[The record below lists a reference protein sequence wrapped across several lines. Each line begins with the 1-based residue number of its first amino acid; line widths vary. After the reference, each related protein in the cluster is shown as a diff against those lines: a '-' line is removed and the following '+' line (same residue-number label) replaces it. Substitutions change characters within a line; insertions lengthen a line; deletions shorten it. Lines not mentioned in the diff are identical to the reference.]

1 MSIWQFTL
9 SSLVVGPVEFARP
22 QWLWLALALAVF
34 TVWLGRKSLSG
45 LATNSRRAA
54 LIARLIVIAVIVG
67 TLAEPSIRRES
78 KDLAVTIV
86 TDRSRSV
93 PLEIQRQ
100 SDGWVSEA
108 IKTHKRPAD
117 RTGIVTIAA
126 SAYVQRLPSARLD
139 QVEQTTFTGRTDE
152 TNLAGGV
159 NLALAMRPDDAAYRV
174 VIISDGNE
182 TTGNLL
188 RQAEQARAQ
197 GVPIDVLPLSFAL
210 DREVMLEDIV
220 TPSTARVGETMNVR
234 VVMRSAAPAT
244 GRVLLLING
253 EAVDLDPGSDSLGFP
268 VELEAGVN
276 PPLTLPIRVPEA
288 GALQFKA
295 VFEADAGPGG
305 EPTDT
310 LTENNVA
317 EGTTFVAGEGRVLL
331 VYSDYVEAQALHQA
345 MIDAKIAV
353 RAVEASEFPTSLTEL
368 NAYDGIVMV
377 NQPAYNFHGVD
388 ETIRQYI
395 HDTGGG
401 LVMVGGDQSFG
412 AGAWVGSRL
421 EDALPIR
428 LDPPQKRQMPKGA
441 LALVMHSIEMPSGVS
456 WGKKTAAAAVDT
468 LTRLDLA
475 GIIEYDYRGG
485 GVKWVHPLTEVG
497 DRQSLYA
504 AIDTLAFGDMP
515 DFTPSLQL
523 ALNGLANADAAVKH
537 VIMISDGDPS
547 IQTRILQQFRRAQI
561 TISTVGVFPH
571 SPGDLNSLKNIAEQ
585 TGGNF
590 YPVTNQGQLGNIVQ
604 IFIKEAQTVKRPLIW
619 EGEPFAPTLSPGFAE
634 AMGGI
639 RSTPRISGYVVAGE
653 REGMNLVTMRG
664 KENDPVMAQWQ
675 YGLGRVV
682 TYTSDAA
689 PKWNQEWM
697 GWGSY
702 RAFWEQHVRWAMR
715 PSGNANVRIVTQN
728 DGDRTRVVVEATDQ
742 EGRRLNFANFSGRV
756 ATPNGEGVEL
766 SLKQTGPGRYEG
778 GFDSGD
784 PGTFVMNLKYQAPNP
799 DGGPP
804 LEGTTQAAVNRPFAD
819 EFRATQDNAA
829 LLRQVAEMTGGRV
842 LSVDPASV
850 EADLWMHEGIDKPVS
865 RRSIWLIAAIIG
877 LGLFLLDVAIR
888 RVRIDVMAIAAAMMG
903 TLQARAETAGSQ
915 MDALRT
921 ARQSARE
928 RLTRSDPAAGAAKL
942 NQAMNQA
949 QKQADSARVKFEA
962 SEEQVRRKVSD
973 ADILGGERAAPPT
986 AGPEAPKAGA
996 GEEEE
1001 GMSRLLKAKRR
1012 AQEDYK
1018 DTGGSE

>member
-1 MSIWQFTL
+1 MTFGQLTL
-9 SSLVVGPVEFARP
+9 GSMVVGPIEFARP
-22 QWLWLALALAVF
+22 EWLWLALIGWALS
-34 TVWLGRKSLSG
+34 VWLARRSLSG
-45 LATNSRRAA
+45 LGTNARRAA
-54 LIARLIVIAVIVG
+54 LVARLIVIGVIVA

-93 PLEIQRQ
+93 PLEIQEQ
-100 SDGWVSEA
+100 ADAWVAQA
-108 IKTHKRPAD
+108 IAAHKREDD

-126 SAYVQRLPSARLD
+126 DAYVQRLPSARLN
-139 QVEQTTFTGRTDE
+139 QVEQTFTGETDE
-152 TNLAGGV
+152 TDLAGGV

-174 VIISDGNE
+174 AIISDGNE

-197 GVPIDVLPLSFAL
+197 GVPIDVLILNFS
-210 DREVMLEDIV
+210 LEQETMVEDV
-220 TPSTARVGETMNVR
+220 VVSSTARVGETMNVR
-234 VVMRSAAPAT
+234 IVLRATAPAS
-244 GRVLLLING
+244 GRVMLLING
-253 EAVDLDPGSDSLGFP
+253 EPFDLDPDSPSLGFP

-288 GALQFKA
+288 GALQFQA
-295 VFEADAGPGG
+295 VFEPDAGPDGR
-305 EPTDT
+305 PMDT
-310 LTENNVA
+310 LAENNVA
-317 EGTTFVAGEGRVLL
+317 EATTFVAGEGRALML
-331 VYSDYVEAQALHQA
+331 YSDFAEAQALYQA
-345 MIDAKIAV
+345 LTDARVEV
-353 RAVEASEFPTSLTEL
+353 RAIEPSDFPSSLTEL
-368 NAYDGIVMV
+368 NAYDAVILV
-377 NQPAYNFHGVD
+377 NQPVWNLEGSED
-388 ETIRQYI
+388 MLRQYI

-412 AGAWVGSRL
+412 AGGWIGSRL

-441 LALVMHSIEMPSGVS
+441 LALVMHSIEMPSGVA
-456 WGKKTAAAAVDT
+456 WGKKTAQAAVDT

-475 GIIEYDYRGG
+475 GIIEYDYRSGG
-485 GVKWVHPLTEVG
+485 CTWVHPLEEVG
-497 DRQSLYA
+497 DRRSLYA
-504 AIDTLAFGDMP
+504 AIDNLTFGDMP

-523 ALNGLANADAAVKH
+523 ALNGLSQADAAVKH

-547 IQTRILQQFRRAQI
+547 IQYTILQRFRRAQI

-571 SPGDLNSLKNIAEQ
+571 SPGDLNSLQRIARD

-619 EGEPFAPTLSPGFAE
+619 EGEPFAPALNPGFAE
-634 AMGGI
+634 TMGGI

-653 REGMNLVTMRG
+653 REGLNLVTIRG

-689 PKWNQEWM
+689 PKWNAEWM

-702 RAFWEQHVRWAMR
+702 NAFWEQHVRWAMR
-715 PSGNANVRIVTQN
+715 PSGNANVRVVTQN
-728 DGDRTRVVVEATDQ
+728 EGDRTRVIVEATDPQ
-742 EGRRLNFANFSGRV
+742 GRRLNFASFGGRV
-756 ATPNGEGVEL
+756 ATPDGEGAEVV
-766 SLKQTGPGRYEG
+766 LKQTGPGRYEG
-778 GFDSGD
+778 GFESGD
-784 PGTFVMNLKYQAPNP
+784 PGSYVLNLKYKAPNP
-799 DGGPP
+799 DGGEP
-804 LEGTTQAAVNRPFAD
+804 LEGSTQAAVNRPFAD

-842 LSVDPASV
+842 LEVDPAAPG
-850 EADLWMHEGIDKPVS
+850 ADLWLHEGVDKPVS
-865 RRSIWLIAAIIG
+865 RRPIWLVAALIA
-877 LGLFLLDVAIR
+877 LGLFLMDVAIR
-888 RVRIDVMAIAAAMMG
+888 RVRIDVVAIAATFMG
-903 TLQARAETAGSQ
+903 ALQARTETAGTQ
-915 MDALRT
+915 IDALRA

-928 RLTRSDPAAGAAKL
+928 RLTRSDPQAGAAKL
-942 NQAMNQA
+942 REAMR
-949 QKQADSARVKFEA
+949 QADTARVKFEA
-962 SEEQVRRKVSD
+962 SAEDLRRKTS
-973 ADILGGERAAPPT
+973 ATDILGDEPG
-986 AGPEAPKAGA
+986 AGPAPTKSEPQKAA
-996 GEEEE
+996 QAEEEE

-1018 DTGGSE
+1018 DKPDS